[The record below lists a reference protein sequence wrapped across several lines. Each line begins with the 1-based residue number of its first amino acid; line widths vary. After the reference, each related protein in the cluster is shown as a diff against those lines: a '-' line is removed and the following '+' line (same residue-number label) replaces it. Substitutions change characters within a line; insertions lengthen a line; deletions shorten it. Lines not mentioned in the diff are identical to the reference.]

1 MSGYKSRVGGSRMK
15 MTYGVRLS
23 IAMALLA
30 LSVAGAN
37 LAFWAIDPSLGATI
51 TVLTALASL
60 VWLTILSVYILI
72 PTVVNWVVNGEFEWV
87 NDW

>member
-15 MTYGVRLS
+15 MTYGARLS
-23 IAMALLA
+23 IALLLLA
-30 LSVAGAN
+30 LSVAGIN
-37 LAFWAIDPSLGATI
+37 VAFWAINPFLGATI
-51 TVLTALASL
+51 TLLTALAAL
-60 VWLTILSVYILI
+60 VGLIILSVYILI